1 MEDCEL
7 VLLERLTGGIAQITL
22 NSPPLNLI
30 TTQMNRRLDAILDE
44 VSQDST
50 IRVVVIAGAGDRA
63 FSAGADIKEFSAF
76 VRAGTMVFEKLR
88 LECDV
93 FTKLDALPQPTI
105 AALHGITMGGG
116 IELAL
121 CCDYRI
127 LGEQVKLAF
136 PEIGLGLFPGSG
148 GLVRLPRLV
157 GRTKAKELMLFG
169 DKISAKKALEFGLVN
184 EVAPGAQVLARAIER
199 AKQLAALPGTSL
211 SAIKQGIDDI
221 CEMPVSQGIEYSLEL
236 MNQVLSTPDAQ
247 EGVNAFLER
256 REPKFNRG

>member
-50 IRVVVIAGAGDRA
+50 IRVVVIAGAGDKA

-76 VRAGTMVFEKLR
+76 VRAGTMVSEKLR

-148 GLVRLPRLV
+148 G
-157 GRTKAKELMLFG
+157 
-169 DKISAKKALEFGLVN
+169 
-184 EVAPGAQVLARAIER
+184 
-199 AKQLAALPGTSL
+199 
-211 SAIKQGIDDI
+211 
-221 CEMPVSQGIEYSLEL
+221 
-236 MNQVLSTPDAQ
+236 
-247 EGVNAFLER
+247 
-256 REPKFNRG
+256 